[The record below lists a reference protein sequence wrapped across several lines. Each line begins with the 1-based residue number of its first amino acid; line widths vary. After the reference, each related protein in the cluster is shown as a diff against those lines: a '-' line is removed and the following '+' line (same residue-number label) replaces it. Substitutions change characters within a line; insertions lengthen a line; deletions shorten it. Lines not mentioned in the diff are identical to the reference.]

1 MSEES
6 RQLPPLYRVTNAD
19 GEDERVI
26 ALTTDQV
33 KKITPVVIAGL
44 FLLRIVRRRRRRRH
58 G

>member
-1 MSEES
+1 M
-6 RQLPPLYRVTNAD
+6 AD
-19 GEDERVI
+19 VSDEQERVI

-44 FLLRIVRRRRRRRH
+44 FLLRIVRRQRRRRH